1 MKKVG
6 EQMQFQ
12 PQKPAK
18 FIGPLSLELFLTPFI
33 SYCDILSALSLHL
46 VLHGS
51 KSDVK
56 LPFF

>member
-1 MKKVG
+1 
-6 EQMQFQ
+6 MQFQ